1 MNTVFELPVVDGVK
15 PMYPES
21 EEKHKTILNKVSIEM
36 DTKSLLV
43 NIELQ

>member
-21 EEKHKTILNKVSIEM
+21 EELNKVSIEM